1 MFLPIFVLSSF
12 VTAGSCMFF
21 ENLSPKAR
29 CRSIFLGSK
38 WEWLPIFFVPLQS
51 NYDKS
56 ISSSTHAGRTVRHP
70 APRPCLALLLLVRHV
85 AHGCA
90 WRAACSRGRAG
101 HRPWHPYRLCPRRR
115 PTDHAEWQDR
125 VPTGT
130 GHPIADYHGTS
141 PYAPP
146 PAHGQLC
153 DGGAWRP
160 QHQYLHPGERSLVCR
175 GSRQACLSCQEHL
188 QRKRNRILI
197 LKTYKKQ

>member
-51 NYDKS
+51 TMTRVFHHRLTLGELCG
-56 ISSSTHAGRTVRHP
+56 ILL
-70 APRPCLALLLLVRHV
+70 LALASLYCFWFGTWPMAVLGALLVAV
-85 AHGCA
+85 AV
-90 WRAACSRGRAG
+90 RGIDRG
-101 HRPWHPYRLCPRRR
+101 IHTDYVLDDDQ
-115 PTDHAEWQDR
+115 TDHAERQDR
-125 VPTGT
+125 APTRT
-130 GHPIADYHGTS
+130 GHPLADHHGAS

-160 QHQYLHPGERSLVCR
+160 QHQYLHPGERSFVCR

-197 LKTYKKQ
+197 LRT

>member
-90 WRAACSRGRAG
+90 WCAACGRGRAG

-115 PTDHAEWQDR
+115 PTDHAKWQAIPLQTITALRRMPRHLLTGSYVMVEHGDHNISIFTPENEASFVEAVGKR
-125 VPTGT
+125 V
-130 GHPIADYHGTS
+130 
-141 PYAPP
+141 
-146 PAHGQLC
+146 
-153 DGGAWRP
+153 
-160 QHQYLHPGERSLVCR
+160 SL
-175 GSRQACLSCQEHL
+175 AKNTCQE
-188 QRKRNRILI
+188 KE
-197 LKTYKKQ
+197 TES